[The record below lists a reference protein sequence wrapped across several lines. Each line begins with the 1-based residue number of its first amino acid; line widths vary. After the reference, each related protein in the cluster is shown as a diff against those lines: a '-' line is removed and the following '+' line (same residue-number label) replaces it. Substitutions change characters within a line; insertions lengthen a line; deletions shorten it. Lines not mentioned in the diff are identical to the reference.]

1 MRVTSTSITLLVA
14 DDKVMIIIDLETVKK
29 RSEWKLLEEELQKLK
44 AAPDD
49 ATGKGGQRILA

>member
-1 MRVTSTSITLLVA
+1 MVA